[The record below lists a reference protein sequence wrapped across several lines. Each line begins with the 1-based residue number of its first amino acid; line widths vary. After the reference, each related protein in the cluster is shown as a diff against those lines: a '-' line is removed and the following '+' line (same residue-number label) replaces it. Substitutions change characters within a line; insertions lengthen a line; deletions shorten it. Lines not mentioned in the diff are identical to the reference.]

1 MAAARLFRVAG
12 GRATISCLKT
22 RGAAPGGVGP
32 LLLPTPPGPRGGAE
46 GQNPAWVGGPALL
59 RQEGRKRT
67 CRGSGA
73 QAQRTQASES
83 PPAQA
88 RLPPVHS
95 FIYLIIHKVSQ
106 VLKKQAKPKTKKQPT
121 KSYICI
127 FWTRDRRVLPTSNW
141 LSRNQSNKHPSKGN
155 GDTGCK
161 IRRKT
166 TAKKHSF

>member
-59 RQEGRKRT
+59 RQKGRKRT

-73 QAQRTQASES
+73 QAQKDPGFGEAH
-83 PPAQA
+83 PP
-88 RLPPVHS
+88 HS
-95 FIYLIIHKVSQ
+95 KPGCLQ
-106 VLKKQAKPKTKKQPT
+106 CTVL
-121 KSYICI
+121 YI
-127 FWTRDRRVLPTSNW
+127 
-141 LSRNQSNKHPSKGN
+141 
-155 GDTGCK
+155 
-161 IRRKT
+161 
-166 TAKKHSF
+166 

>member
-12 GRATISCLKT
+12 GQATISCLKT

-46 GQNPAWVGGPALL
+46 GQNPAWVGGPALS

-106 VLKKQAKPKTKKQPT
+106 VLKK
-121 KSYICI
+121 KSQTTPHCAT
-127 FWTRDRRVLPTSNW
+127 FLV
-141 LSRNQSNKHPSKGN
+141 Q
-155 GDTGCK
+155 GDTGGVSG
-161 IRRKT
+161 RGAEGST
-166 TAKKHSF
+166 LPSD